1 MAAFQLLYA
10 VTIHECAASGDMQRM
25 KAMVQQAEEWLR
37 EAGDVSAALEL
48 LKLEIVKLERNG

>member
-1 MAAFQLLYA
+1 MAVQLLYA
-10 VTIHECAASGDMQRM
+10 VAIHECAASGDMQRM